1 MIYEDNSKYKVEYVG
16 EKFTKDLASNK
27 LIIIGKYGVG
37 KTTTIHKLMSKEID
51 KEYAP
56 TMSIDI
62 KNIQVKANDTI
73 MQISIWDCC
82 GNDKFALSTPN
93 LFKNVSI
100 AILIYAIN
108 DKESFN
114 VLGKWYN
121 MLKEYSY
128 DSIIFLIG
136 NKNDLEEERE
146 VSMEEG
152 EEFKNNNE
160 YHIKMFFETSAL
172 KSINID
178 KLLHNIATSIYEKN
192 QKLENEE
199 DYAVRK
205 TITLVKEDFSKK
217 GKKIKKGC
225 C

>member
-1 MIYEDNSKYKVEYVG
+1 MIYEDNNEYKVEYFG

-51 KEYAP
+51 KEYSP

-62 KNIQVKANDTI
+62 KNIQVKVNDTI
-73 MQISIWDCC
+73 IQISIWDCC
-82 GNDKFALSTPN
+82 GNDKFALNTPN
-93 LFKNVSI
+93 LFKNVSV

-108 DKESFN
+108 DKQSFD

-121 MLKEYSY
+121 MLKENSG

-136 NKNDLEEERE
+136 NKNDLEEKRE
-146 VSMEEG
+146 VTIEEG
-152 EEFKNNNE
+152 ETFKNN
-160 YHIKMFFETSAL
+160 YIDIKIFLETSAL

-192 QKLENEE
+192 KRLENEE
-199 DYAVRK
+199 DNAIRH
-205 TITLVKEDFSKK
+205 TITIVKEDFSKK